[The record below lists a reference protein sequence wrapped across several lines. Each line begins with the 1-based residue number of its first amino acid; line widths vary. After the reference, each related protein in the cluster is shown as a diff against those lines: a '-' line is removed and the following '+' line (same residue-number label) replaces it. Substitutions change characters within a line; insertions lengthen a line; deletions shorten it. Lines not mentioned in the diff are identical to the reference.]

1 MMKGKGE
8 LKMGFIICLFVG
20 VIIGYTIAALLVA
33 AKENDEPQF
42 MDAINNIQNSSGDF
56 KDSLKIIM
64 NADIKFYEKMYDI
77 NHNTYYLGRIEEC
90 KFVLRL
96 IEGKEKIEI
105 RKSES

>member
-1 MMKGKGE
+1 
-8 LKMGFIICLFVG
+8 MGFIICLFVG

>member
-1 MMKGKGE
+1 
-8 LKMGFIICLFVG
+8 MGFIICLFIG

>member
-1 MMKGKGE
+1 
-8 LKMGFIICLFVG
+8 MGFIICLFVG
-20 VIIGYTIAALLVA
+20 VIIGYTIAALLVV

>member
-1 MMKGKGE
+1 
-8 LKMGFIICLFVG
+8 MGFIICLFVG

-105 RKSES
+105 RKSEP

>member
-1 MMKGKGE
+1 
-8 LKMGFIICLFVG
+8 MGFIICLFVG

-64 NADIKFYEKMYDI
+64 NAHIKFYEKMYHI

>member
-1 MMKGKGE
+1 
-8 LKMGFIICLFVG
+8 MGFIICLFVG

-90 KFVLRL
+90 KFVLRV

>member
-1 MMKGKGE
+1 
-8 LKMGFIICLFVG
+8 MGFIICLFVG

-33 AKENDEPQF
+33 AKENNEPQF

>member
-1 MMKGKGE
+1 MMKGKVI
-8 LKMGFIICLFVG
+8 KMGYIICLFLG
-20 VIIGYTIAALLVA
+20 VVIGYTIAALLVA

-42 MDAINNIQNSSGDF
+42 MDAINNIQNLSSDF
-56 KDSLKIIM
+56 KDNLKIIM
-64 NADIKFYEKMYDI
+64 NADVKFYEKMYNI

-96 IEGKEKIEI
+96 IEGKEEIEI

>member
-1 MMKGKGE
+1 
-8 LKMGFIICLFVG
+8 MGFIICLFVG
-20 VIIGYTIAALLVA
+20 VIIGYTIEALLVA

>member
-1 MMKGKGE
+1 
-8 LKMGFIICLFVG
+8 MGFIICLFVG

-90 KFVLRL
+90 KFVLIL

>member
-1 MMKGKGE
+1 
-8 LKMGFIICLFVG
+8 MGFIICLFVG

-56 KDSLKIIM
+56 KDSLKI
-64 NADIKFYEKMYDI
+64 KFYEKMYDI

>member
-1 MMKGKGE
+1 
-8 LKMGFIICLFVG
+8 MGFIICLFVG

-90 KFVLRL
+90 KFVLKL

>member
-1 MMKGKGE
+1 
-8 LKMGFIICLFVG
+8 MGFIICLFVG

-77 NHNTYYLGRIEEC
+77 NHNTYYLGKIEEC

>member
-1 MMKGKGE
+1 
-8 LKMGFIICLFVG
+8 MGFIICLFVG
-20 VIIGYTIAALLVA
+20 VIIDYTIAALLVA

>member
-1 MMKGKGE
+1 
-8 LKMGFIICLFVG
+8 MGFIICLFVG

-105 RKSES
+105 RKNES

>member
-1 MMKGKGE
+1 
-8 LKMGFIICLFVG
+8 MGFIICLFVG
-20 VIIGYTIAALLVA
+20 VIIGYTIAALLIA

>member
-1 MMKGKGE
+1 
-8 LKMGFIICLFVG
+8 MGFIICLFVD

>member
-1 MMKGKGE
+1 MKGKVI
-8 LKMGFIICLFVG
+8 KMGYIICLFLG
-20 VIIGYTIAALLVA
+20 VVIGYTIAALLVA

-64 NADIKFYEKMYDI
+64 NADVKFYEKMYDI

-96 IEGKEKIEI
+96 IEGKKENGIE
-105 RKSES
+105 ESKT

>member
-1 MMKGKGE
+1 
-8 LKMGFIICLFVG
+8 MGFIICLFVG
-20 VIIGYTIAALLVA
+20 VIISYTIAALLVA
-33 AKENDEPQF
+33 VKENNEPQF

>member
-1 MMKGKGE
+1 
-8 LKMGFIICLFVG
+8 MGFIICLFVG

-56 KDSLKIIM
+56 KDSLKITM

>member
-1 MMKGKGE
+1 
-8 LKMGFIICLFVG
+8 MGFIICLFVG

-42 MDAINNIQNSSGDF
+42 MDAINNIQNSSGNF

>member
-1 MMKGKGE
+1 
-8 LKMGFIICLFVG
+8 MGFIICLFVG

-77 NHNTYYLGRIEEC
+77 NHNTYYLGRMEEC

>member
-1 MMKGKGE
+1 
-8 LKMGFIICLFVG
+8 MGFIICLFVG

-42 MDAINNIQNSSGDF
+42 MDAINNIQNSSGYF

>member
-1 MMKGKGE
+1 
-8 LKMGFIICLFVG
+8 MGFIICLFVC

>member
-1 MMKGKGE
+1 
-8 LKMGFIICLFVG
+8 MGFIICLFVG
-20 VIIGYTIAALLVA
+20 VIIGYTIAALFVA

>member
-1 MMKGKGE
+1 
-8 LKMGFIICLFVG
+8 MGFIICLFVS

>member
-1 MMKGKGE
+1 
-8 LKMGFIICLFVG
+8 
-20 VIIGYTIAALLVA
+20 
-33 AKENDEPQF
+33 

>member
-1 MMKGKGE
+1 
-8 LKMGFIICLFVG
+8 MGFIICLFVG

-33 AKENDEPQF
+33 VKENDEPQF

>member
-1 MMKGKGE
+1 MMKGKVI
-8 LKMGFIICLFVG
+8 KMGYIICLFLG
-20 VIIGYTIAALLVA
+20 VVIGYTIAALLVA

-56 KDSLKIIM
+56 QDSLKIIM

-96 IEGKEKIEI
+96 IEGKKENGIE
-105 RKSES
+105 ESKT

>member
-1 MMKGKGE
+1 
-8 LKMGFIICLFVG
+8 MGFIICLFVG

-42 MDAINNIQNSSGDF
+42 IDAINNIQNSSGDF

>member
-1 MMKGKGE
+1 
-8 LKMGFIICLFVG
+8 MGFIICLFVG

-33 AKENDEPQF
+33 AKENNEPQF

-77 NHNTYYLGRIEEC
+77 NHNTHYLGRIEEC

>member
-1 MMKGKGE
+1 
-8 LKMGFIICLFVG
+8 MGFIICLFVG
-20 VIIGYTIAALLVA
+20 VIIGYTIVALLVA

>member
-1 MMKGKGE
+1 MMKGKVI
-8 LKMGFIICLFVG
+8 KMGYIICLFLG
-20 VIIGYTIAALLVA
+20 VVIYTIAALLVA

>member
-1 MMKGKGE
+1 
-8 LKMGFIICLFVG
+8 MGFIICLFVG
-20 VIIGYTIAALLVA
+20 VIIGYIIAALLVA
-33 AKENDEPQF
+33 AKENNEPQF

>member
-1 MMKGKGE
+1 
-8 LKMGFIICLFVG
+8 MGFIICLFVG

-33 AKENDEPQF
+33 AKENDELQF

>member
-1 MMKGKGE
+1 MKGKVI
-8 LKMGFIICLFVG
+8 KMGYIICLFLG
-20 VIIGYTIAALLVA
+20 VVIGYTIAALLVA

-56 KDSLKIIM
+56 KYSLKIIM

>member
-1 MMKGKGE
+1 
-8 LKMGFIICLFVG
+8 MGFIICLFVG

-77 NHNTYYLGRIEEC
+77 NHNTYYLERIEEC

>member
-1 MMKGKGE
+1 
-8 LKMGFIICLFVG
+8 MGFIICLFVG

-64 NADIKFYEKMYDI
+64 NADIKFYEKIYDI

>member
-1 MMKGKGE
+1 
-8 LKMGFIICLFVG
+8 MGFIICLFVG

-33 AKENDEPQF
+33 DKENDEPQF